1 VWPVA
6 YSWTVLFY
14 FDENRW
20 IYVICY
26 FVYRSNCFTTVIGYE
41 LWQRY
46 FISFLS
52 YDKHILWVYFCCYI
66 LTASVGKSAGG
77 SKMVSASVM
86 EADNM
91 FQGFSYVPPAEDAF
105 S

>member
-1 VWPVA
+1 MTNTF
-6 YSWTVLFY
+6 YEYFFVLF
-14 FDENRW
+14 F
-20 IYVICY
+20 
-26 FVYRSNCFTTVIGYE
+26 
-41 LWQRY
+41 
-46 FISFLS
+46 
-52 YDKHILWVYFCCYI
+52 
-66 LTASVGKSAGG
+66 TASVGKSAGG

>member
-1 VWPVA
+1 MKI
-6 YSWTVLFY
+6 
-14 FDENRW
+14 DEYML
-20 IYVICY
+20 YVILCIDQ
-26 FVYRSNCFTTVIGYE
+26 TVS
-41 LWQRY
+41 L
-46 FISFLS
+46 LLLVMC
-52 YDKHILWVYFCCYI
+52 YDKDVLLVFWVMINIFYEYFFFYI
-66 LTASVGKSAGG
+66 FTASVGKSAGG

>member
-1 VWPVA
+1 
-6 YSWTVLFY
+6 
-14 FDENRW
+14 
-20 IYVICY
+20 
-26 FVYRSNCFTTVIGYE
+26 
-41 LWQRY
+41 
-46 FISFLS
+46 LS
-52 YDKHILWVYFCCYI
+52 YDKHIFVYYI